1 MAEKN
6 NNFLKNAFGKEK
18 RLMDSAL
25 DFNQGDRFDL
35 VS

>member
-6 NNFLKNAFGKEK
+6 NNFLKNAFGKAK
-18 RLMDSAL
+18 LVMGSAF
-25 DFNQGDRFDL
+25 DFYQGDRFDL

>member
-6 NNFLKNAFGKEK
+6 NNFLKNVFGKAK
-18 RLMDSAL
+18 LLMDGTL
-25 DFNQGDRFDL
+25 DFYQGGRFDL